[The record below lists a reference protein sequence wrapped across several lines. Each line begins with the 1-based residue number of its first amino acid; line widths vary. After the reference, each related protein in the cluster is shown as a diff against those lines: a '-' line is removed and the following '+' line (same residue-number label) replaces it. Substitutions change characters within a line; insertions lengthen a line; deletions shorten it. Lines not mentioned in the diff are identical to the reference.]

1 MRAAPPLRIVLRTSP
16 LGAAGVVA
24 LAALAAGVAA
34 AWSCARFDATRA
46 WGAIAALAA
55 GCLAALCALAMLARL
70 PRRTL
75 DWDARQWR
83 LVSAGGEE
91 AGEIA
96 VAMDFGSA
104 LLLRFRPLAAPR
116 RTRWIALSRRGL
128 EAQWHGLRCA
138 VYSPR
143 PGAAA
148 TDPGA
153 AANSQHERP

>member
-16 LGAAGVVA
+16 LAGAGVVA

-34 AWSCARFDATRA
+34 AWSCDGFDATRA
-46 WGAIAALAA
+46 LCLVAALGA
-55 GCLAALCALAMLARL
+55 GCLAVLCALAMLARI
-70 PRRTL
+70 PERTL

-83 LVSAGGEE
+83 LVTAGSEE

-96 VAMDFGSA
+96 VAMDVGSG

-116 RTRWIALSRRGL
+116 RARWIALSRRGL

-138 VYSPR
+138 LYSPR

-148 TDPGA
+148 SDPST